1 MIDDNLRAVLDAIP
15 AVVWLADRDGKAI
28 YIGKRWL
35 EYTGLPAGPALEGSW
50 ASAVHP
56 DDGPRVAEYWRGMV
70 ARGVSGSIESRLRRH
85 DGTYRWFQI
94 NAEPMFDDAGALT
107 GWCGSS
113 IDIDDRKRAEERLQ
127 SSGKYRAMVDNIPA
141 MVVIHS
147 DAGVQE
153 LQNQT
158 ALDFHGYTVAEMD
171 QWQDRPVMFPDDV
184 PDFMTAWQQSKATGN
199 PLEVE
204 MRMRRADGAYR
215 WVRLRSIR
223 ARDDYD
229 GEYRWF
235 GVGVDVHDR
244 RTAEDDLRRSEAR
257 LLEVQRLSRT
267 GAWRFDPVA
276 GTLESS
282 PEILR
287 AHDVQ
292 PGEDPSSPRFWFDRI
307 HPEDRPRVQAQF
319 ARCLEERTDYRAGY
333 RIVLPEGGIRY
344 QYATG
349 RPVTNEAGD
358 LVEVVGAAMD
368 MTEHWLATTE
378 LERASEA
385 IRDLQIRMSRA
396 AQVATVGE
404 LAGSIAHEV
413 NQPLAAVVANG
424 HACLRWLAASPPNLP
439 KAIEAAERLV
449 KDGKDAGEVIRR
461 VRALFK
467 KTELEKVA
475 LNANEVIAEVLRVLE
490 SHSARKQIAVETTLD
505 PELPPLLA
513 DRVQMQQLVLNLV
526 LNALEALEPVG
537 SRAKQVSVCTKRGES
552 DAVLIQIAD
561 NGVGIENPHTAFEPF
576 VTTKANGMGL
586 GLAICKSIVSAH
598 DGKLS
603 AERNAGF
610 GTTFTIALPARL
622 EATP

>member
-1 MIDDNLRAVLDAIP
+1 MIDDKLRALLDAIP
-15 AVVWLADRDGKAI
+15 AVIWLAGPDGKAI
-28 YIGKRWL
+28 YIGQRWL
-35 EYTGLPAGPALEGSW
+35 KYTGLPHGPALEGSW

-56 DDGPRVAEYWRGMV
+56 DDRERVAEYWRGLIARRV
-70 ARGVSGSIESRLRRH
+70 AGTIESRLRRY
-85 DGTYRWFQI
+85 DGTYRWFQV
-94 NAEPMFDDAGALT
+94 NAEPLFDDAGKVTA
-107 GWCGSS
+107 WCGSS

-127 SSGKYRAMVDNIPA
+127 SGGRYRAMVDNIPA
-141 MVVIHS
+141 MVVIYS
-147 DAGVQE
+147 DTGVQE

-158 ALDFHGYTVAEMD
+158 ALAFHGYIVEEMD
-171 QWQDRPVMFPDDV
+171 EWQDTPVMHPDDV
-184 PDFMTAWQQSKATGN
+184 ADFVNAWQRSTSTGE
-199 PLEVE
+199 PLEIE

-223 ARDDYD
+223 AKDDDD
-229 GEYRWF
+229 GEYHWF

-244 RTAEDDLRRSEAR
+244 RTAEDDLKRSEAR
-257 LLEVQRLSRT
+257 LLAVQRLSRT
-267 GAWRFDPVA
+267 GAWRFDPAA

-292 PGEDPSSPRFWFDRI
+292 PGEDPSRPQFWFDRI
-307 HPEDRPRVQAQF
+307 HPEDRPRVHAQF
-319 ARCLEERTDYRAGY
+319 TRCLEERTDYRAGY
-333 RIVLPEGGIRY
+333 RIVLPDGSIKY

-349 RPVTNEAGD
+349 HPVVNDAGD
-358 LVEVVGAAMD
+358 LVEVVGASMD

-378 LERASEA
+378 LDRASEA

-404 LAGSIAHEV
+404 LAASIAHEV

-424 HACLRWLAASPPNLP
+424 HACLRWLAASPPNVP
-439 KAIEAAERLV
+439 KALEAAERLV

-467 KTELEKVA
+467 KTTLEKVA
-475 LNANEVIAEVLRVLE
+475 LDVNEVIAEVLRVLD
-490 SHSARKQIAVETTLD
+490 SHPTRQQIAVETTLD
-505 PELPPLLA
+505 PALPPLLA
-513 DRVQMQQLVLNLV
+513 DRVQLQQLVLNLM
-526 LNALEALEPVG
+526 LNALEALESVAN
-537 SRAKQVSVCTKRGES
+537 RTKQVSVCTKRGEC
-552 DAVLIQIAD
+552 DAVLIQVAD
-561 NGVGIENPHTAFEPF
+561 NGVGIDNPHTAFEPF

-603 AERNAGF
+603 AERNVGF
-610 GTTFTIALPARL
+610 GTTFTIALP
-622 EATP
+622 T